1 MSKIKLSKKK
11 GKIFNTVIAMVMS
24 GAVILGTLP
33 LPTLGGTQDNKQTT
47 ADEGAQAPGEA
58 IICIRPS
65 LADEKGIVRRAAGLF
80 GTGPKISSK
89 ELMDVTEAA
98 EAMSGK
104 GQEGTEDK
112 GTGVQSASDDKTVLK
127 LISSD
132 TLSTEELIELYSG
145 KPGVLFAEPN
155 YIIKAETYAGKEE
168 PDRETPILGKSG
180 YAPDM
185 TPLQYAYGSGPGG
198 IEVPGWGKTGEK
210 NVDEDTVIAIIDTGV
225 DYEHEELKPV
235 MWDKGEDYPELTAL
249 GGGKYGI
256 FTAAE
261 SNTGEKRPQN
271 DPMDRENGHGTH
283 CAGIAAAP
291 WDGYGVS
298 GTANG
303 AKIMAVRISYDAEQG
318 NAFNSD
324 IVEGF
329 NYVLTAKKAGV
340 NVTSA
345 NCSFGSPLKSLST
358 VCCARELGENGV
370 VTCFSA
376 GNKTSNCDDFV
387 CDSTIIKN
395 APSVINVDAM
405 DMEGNLSYFSNYGI
419 RNTQIF
425 APGSEILSTISN
437 TFSELLLDSRYS
449 KPVET
454 VSGNELY
461 DNYYAGA
468 KAFDYTANTENGTT
482 IEFKDNK
489 LVISGTDLSKKDSIT
504 KETIAEDETDRVAV
518 MTIKPKGKLKEL
530 PEGSK
535 YSLILNRYAK
545 TIEGINWYLMVYVKT
560 KKGKWERPKH
570 TYVME
575 QNPFYEYYPL
585 DVSGDGNA
593 FDLDDLQ
600 IRLVLKY
607 ASVIESDIPDIP
619 KLEEAVI
626 DEFWITDAQEY
637 PYVYL
642 DGTSMAAPAVTGEA
656 AILATAFPDDSAA
669 KRAARILASA
679 RQSEVFRDLCVT
691 GGAANVKN
699 SLDESTYTPV
709 VNDIYADGDGLH
721 IEGFF
726 FGKKNDTEVSLTQGG
741 DNYSTGDGS
750 LVLKSTRKVGKDT
763 EELLLEVPKG
773 LRRNEEV
780 YVTVTDRAKPD
791 GRKSFSRY
799 LTPGD
804 PEEILEQGSIY
815 QSIALPEGVFSL
827 YTIFNRAASLD
838 GSIYFTGYDSSYNH
852 DFTERE
858 SKFDTYRFKDGE
870 WDKVENAVSANGCIA
885 TFGGEL
891 VYSDYFDH
899 KTLCFHDGKGN
910 IRKTEFK
917 PEKGNAAIPTDRPWI
932 LNAPDDKD
940 FQIDL
945 YYDGQDMI
953 LIRNTA
959 ITQEDESKIYYSSV
973 YLLDPLSGKGTY
985 LGDLKNGYSAQLV
998 IAHEEVSGKPNNIY
1012 VIGKGMRE
1020 GTTDRYDFA
1029 AERFTVNDFSPE
1041 TLNNCE
1047 PEGYNF
1053 YNFYRAFWSG
1063 CGVKDGIY
1071 LTGPHTIKSDG
1082 YITDVTADNYYL
1094 SFKDLKKGFKPC
1106 SKKICDT
1113 ALEFPVAAQGY
1124 GKVYFLGIK
1133 DTGYIMG
1140 YTDEDTLPHYG
1151 DSKEPEKD
1159 PGLSD
1164 PTSPLHRTD
1173 GKDIESVSADNAKYE
1188 FDLKKNPVVVAFTK
1202 ADISSAFES
1211 SEGYDGSAKHR
1222 YISSDKKKAKVNKK
1236 GILTPKDRGEVDINC
1251 EQKVKGGSWT
1261 KIGEPLHLYLQR
1273 PEMMKKYEVSVSEK
1287 GLSAYS
1293 FLSKTSYSPTNW
1305 ISTNTKTAE
1314 VDKDGNITIHKAG
1327 RTVIIAEYGE
1337 GKNGSKKKFKTKLK
1351 VLK

>member
-1 MSKIKLSKKK
+1 
-11 GKIFNTVIAMVMS
+11 
-24 GAVILGTLP
+24 
-33 LPTLGGTQDNKQTT
+33 
-47 ADEGAQAPGEA
+47 
-58 IICIRPS
+58 
-65 LADEKGIVRRAAGLF
+65 
-80 GTGPKISSK
+80 
-89 ELMDVTEAA
+89 
-98 EAMSGK
+98 
-104 GQEGTEDK
+104 
-112 GTGVQSASDDKTVLK
+112 DKTVLK

-155 YIIKAETYAGKEE
+155 YIIKAETYAGKED

-198 IEVPGWGKTGEK
+198 IEVPGWGSTGEK

-256 FTAAE
+256 FTATE
-261 SNTGEKRPQN
+261 SNTGEKRLSN

-303 AKIMAVRISYDAEQG
+303 AKIMAVKMNFDPERG
-318 NAFNSD
+318 NAYNSD

-340 NVTSA
+340 KVASV

-358 VCCARELGENGV
+358 AYCARELGENGV
-370 VTCFSA
+370 VTCFAS
-376 GNKTSNCDDFV
+376 GN
-387 CDSTIIKN
+387 DSKNNDERMWDGSITKN
-395 APSVINVDAM
+395 APSVITVNAM
-405 DMEGNLSYFSNYGI
+405 DRTGEPCDFTDYGI
-419 RNTQIF
+419 RNTHIF
-425 APGSEILSTISN
+425 APGSEIMSTIPN
-437 TFSELLLDSRYS
+437 TLSELLLDSRYS
-449 KPVET
+449 KPVKT

-468 KAFDYTANTENGTT
+468 KAFDYAANPANGTK

-489 LVISGTDLSKKDSIT
+489 LVISGTDLSIKDSIT
-504 KETIAEDETDRVAV
+504 KETIAEDEPDRAAV

-535 YSLILNRYAK
+535 YSLILNRHAK
-545 TIEGINWYLMVYVKT
+545 AIEGITWFLMVYVKT
-560 KKGKWERPKH
+560 KEGKWERPKH
-570 TYVME
+570 TYAMRE
-575 QNPFYEYYPL
+575 TPLCEYYPL
-585 DVSGDGNA
+585 DVSRDGNA

-600 IRLVLKY
+600 IRLVLNYK
-607 ASVIESDIPDIP
+607 PDIETDTP

-642 DGTSMAAPAVTGEA
+642 NGTSMAAPAVTGEVA
-656 AILATAFPDDSAA
+656 VLARAFPDDSAA
-669 KRAARILASA
+669 KRAARVLAGA
-679 RQSEVFRDLCVT
+679 GKSEVLRDFCVT
-691 GGAANVKN
+691 GGTANVRN

-709 VNDIYADGDGLH
+709 VNDIYADGEGLH

-726 FGKKNDTEVSLTQGG
+726 FGKKSDTEVSLTQGG
-741 DNYSTGDGS
+741 ENYSTGDGS
-750 LVLKSTRKVGKDT
+750 LVLKSTGKTGKDT

-773 LRRNEEV
+773 LKRNEEV
-780 YVTVTDRAKPD
+780 YVTVTDRAKSD
-791 GRKSFSRY
+791 DRKSFSRY

-804 PEEILEQGSIY
+804 QEGILEQGSIY
-815 QSIALPEGVFSL
+815 QRIDVPDGIFSSF
-827 YTIFNRAASLD
+827 TIFNRAASLD

-852 DFTERE
+852 DVTEYM

-917 PEKGNAAIPTDRPWI
+917 PEKGSADIPADRPWI

-945 YYDGQDMI
+945 YYDGKDMI

-959 ITQEDESKIYYSSV
+959 IPQEDESVLFYSSV

-985 LGDLKNGYSAQLV
+985 LGDLKNGYSSQVV

-1041 TLNNCE
+1041 TFNDAD
-1047 PEGYNF
+1047 PEGFSDGNE
-1053 YNFYRAFWSG
+1053 RWFWSG

-1071 LTGPHTIKSDG
+1071 LTGPRTVKSDG
-1082 YITDVTADNYYL
+1082 NITDFTADNYYL
-1094 SFKDLKKGFKPC
+1094 SFKDPGKGFKAC
-1106 SKKICDT
+1106 GKKICDT
-1113 ALEFPVAAQGY
+1113 AIEFPVAAQGY

-1151 DSKEPEKD
+1151 DSKEPEKA

-1202 ADISSAFES
+1202 TDISSTFETA
-1211 SEGYDGSAKHR
+1211 EGYDGSAKHR

-1273 PEMMKKYEVSVSEK
+1273 PEMMKKYEVSPSEK